1 MQRLTLIWV
10 IAVSANCWAQNTPP
24 PMTAKRTPASQAH
37 QDVSTIQNTIKSDLE
52 ALREDPL
59 SNVNGLTPSPI
70 EVPTAAGIPADFKPN
85 TDLTLT
91 PSAEAAVKVS
101 EKWLSETLPPAPGA
115 DGRVLYSYGAG
126 LPTVVC
132 APLRVCTVEL
142 QSGENLVGE
151 PHIGDSVR
159 WNIAPALYGKG
170 ESSTTVIIIKPQVP
184 GLDTSLLITT
194 DRRIYY
200 LRLVSK
206 PEDYTARIAF
216 AYPNDE
222 LAEHRWRDHLLQQE
236 QERREA
242 SRISTLAPD
251 AVESMNFNYV
261 IKGDEAIRPVQV
273 FDDGA
278 KTYIRMKPDLIHR
291 DAPILVVVGRD
302 GKSKEM
308 VNYRV
313 KAEMY
318 IADGL
323 FDRAQLVLGVGKK
336 VHKVEIVRGTRT
348 SEY

>member
-1 MQRLTLIWV
+1 MV
-10 IAVSANCWAQNTPP
+10 VSTNCWAQNTLPP
-24 PMTAKRTPASQAH
+24 ITAKRTPPLQANQDASTLQNR
-37 QDVSTIQNTIKSDLE
+37 IQSDLD
-52 ALREDPL
+52 ALRQDPL
-59 SNVNGLTPSPI
+59 SNASGLRPLPTQ
-70 EVPTAAGIPADFKPN
+70 VPPAETVPGDFRPN

-101 EKWLSETLPPAPGA
+101 EKWLSETVAPAPGP

-132 APLRVCTVEL
+132 APLRVCTIEL
-142 QSGENLVGE
+142 QSGESLVGE

-170 ESSTTVIIIKPQVP
+170 ESSTTVIIIKPQAP

-216 AYPNDE
+216 AYPNDD
-222 LAEHRWRDHLLQQE
+222 LAGQRWRDHLLQQE

-251 AVESMNFNYV
+251 GVESMNFNYV
-261 IKGDEAIRPVQV
+261 LKGDQAIRPVQV

-291 DAPILVVVGRD
+291 DAPILVVIGSD

-318 IADGL
+318 IADRV
-323 FDRAQLVLGVGKK
+323 FDRAQLVLGAGKK
-336 VHKVEIVRGTRT
+336 VQKVEILRGTPT
-348 SEY
+348 NEH